1 MLSDD
6 EAGMLMDRLVRPTVP
21 SLISNLLGIGSVSK
35 DWRRA
40 YHAKKTN
47 LDGSVL
53 QTEEDWFRIRGGV
66 TFEEE
71 STDGDTLQE
80 PFSIRIVREDK
91 PGRPVRIFL
100 VRDDAVRGGRSVERA
115 DRIAARI
122 FVSVFCT
129 KDANRQIW
137 KSAEFSNPG
146 VWYHAREVE
155 AATCVRLPIV
165 GQDVS
170 IWPAVFPDLRSMVQ
184 DHNRYFQP
192 TGDIAIHVPSEVGE
206 RPQPF
211 GDPNNRPAV
220 FERRLLQLAGKF
232 EDHLTLNAV
241 PGVISVNTPTEFR
254 SSHPLGS
261 HEHREEL
268 CKHLREKDAFLKEQ
282 LAAPPPPGGWIL
294 CSRLDGMQEPA
305 KKRAAAQT
313 AVEKIANQTN
323 LINATNST
331 GGLPVALKPS
341 AVQENDDNDGVQDA
355 RFDTDSEEDEDDEGD
370 DEDDSDY
377 AP

>member
-6 EAGMLMDRLVRPTVP
+6 EVGMLMDRLVGPTVP
-21 SLISNLLGIGSVSK
+21 SLISNLVGIGSVSK

-40 YHAKKTN
+40 YHTKKTN

-53 QTEEDWFRIRGGV
+53 QVDEDWFRIRGGV
-66 TFEEE
+66 TLEEKD
-71 STDGDTLQE
+71 TDGDTLQD

-100 VRDDAVRGGRSVERA
+100 VRDDAVRGGVSVERA
-115 DRIAARI
+115 DRIAARS

-129 KDANRQIW
+129 KDANRQVW
-137 KSAEFSNPG
+137 KSAEFSKAG

-170 IWPAVFPDLRSMVQ
+170 IWPAVFPDLRPMVQ

-206 RPQPF
+206 RAQPF

-220 FERRLLQLAGKF
+220 FEKRLLKLAGKF
-232 EDHLTLNAV
+232 EDFAILNAV
-241 PGVISVNTPTEFR
+241 PGVISVDTPTVFH
-254 SSHPLGS
+254 SAHPPGS
-261 HEHREEL
+261 QAYRQEL
-268 CKHLREKDAFLKEQ
+268 CDHLRERDAFLKEQ
-282 LAAPPPPGGWIL
+282 LAAPPPPGGWVL
-294 CSRLDGMQEPA
+294 CSPGCRNLRRSALPRSRRWRRLPTRPTSSTRQTP
-305 KKRAAAQT
+305 RA
-313 AVEKIANQTN
+313 
-323 LINATNST
+323 
-331 GGLPVALKPS
+331 
-341 AVQENDDNDGVQDA
+341 
-355 RFDTDSEEDEDDEGD
+355 DSRLR
-370 DEDDSDY
+370 
-377 AP
+377 